1 MTAKLNYV
9 IKFVADMERAVKFYR
24 DTLGLPLKFQSPG
37 WSEFSTGETVL
48 ALHPASSKN
57 PAGSVELG
65 FNVPDLH
72 RFYQDMTGRG
82 CSSPCRR
89 RSRISEANSRN
100 LWTPKAG
107 TSASAGEEG
116 TRPQPPLAGMAFR
129 YEI

>member
-72 RFYQDMTGRG
+72 RFYQDMTGKG
-82 CSSPCRR
+82 VQFTMPPKKQDFGGELAQFVD
-89 RSRISEANSRN
+89 SEGGHVSV
-100 LWTPKAG
+100 G
-107 TSASAGEEG
+107 G
-116 TRPQPPLAGMAFR
+116 
-129 YEI
+129 